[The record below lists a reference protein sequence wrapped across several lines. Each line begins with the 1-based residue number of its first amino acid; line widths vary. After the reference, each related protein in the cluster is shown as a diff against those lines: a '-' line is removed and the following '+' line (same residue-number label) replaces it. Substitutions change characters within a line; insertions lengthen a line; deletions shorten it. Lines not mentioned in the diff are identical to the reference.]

1 MELFL
6 RRIVLGLLLASL
18 PLSLAACGG
27 GGGDDD
33 DEAAPAAEEAMGE
46 EEGAGDEEAEEADA
60 SAASMTGNW
69 VGEFGTGVAFSM
81 TLTQT
86 GDGLTGNYKTGSFDG
101 SVSGSVS
108 GNDVDMTVTIP
119 GGPTS
124 VFTGTVNEQRTS
136 MVGEFTIVAGGGG
149 SGTWSATK

>member
-1 MELFL
+1 MTSWLV
-6 RRIVLGLLLASL
+6 RLLLMLIL
-18 PLSLAACGG
+18 PLLPMGLAACGG

-33 DEAAPAAEEAMGE
+33 DEAAPAAEEAVGE
-46 EEGAGDEEAEEADA
+46 EEGSGDGAEGADA

-69 VGEFGTGVAFSM
+69 VGEFGTGAAFSM

-108 GNDVDMTVTIP
+108 GNDVDMTVSIP
-119 GGPTS
+119 GGATS

>member
-1 MELFL
+1 MDLFL
-6 RRIVLGLLLASL
+6 RRIVLGLMLASL
-18 PLSLAACGG
+18 PLGLAACGG

-33 DEAAPAAEEAMGE
+33 EEAAPAAEEALG
-46 EEGAGDEEAEEADA
+46 EEADA
-60 SAASMTGNW
+60 GDDAEEA
-69 VGEFGTGVAFSM
+69 GEFGTGVAFSM

-108 GNDVDMTVTIP
+108 GNDVDMTVSIP

-149 SGTWSATK
+149 SGTWSANK